1 MRESIYR
8 ERLIVKIDHGRDGPG
23 RIGNAP
29 NQRCYC
35 SLALTGHRLGLR
47 LHCGLRAL
55 VGIKLGIGARQ

>member
-29 NQRCYC
+29 NVRCYC
-35 SLALTGHRLGLR
+35 SVELTGYGLGLR
-47 LHCGLRAL
+47 RGFRAL
-55 VGIKLGIGARQ
+55 VGIQVGIGTSQ